1 MGKKK
6 EGNKSPTRLK
16 RHFID
21 WYWFLDAFIM
31 GYVLMIA
38 VAMIMHLI

>member
-6 EGNKSPTRLK
+6 EGKKSPARSK
-16 RHFID
+16 QHFID

-38 VAMIMHLI
+38 VAMIMHWI

>member
-6 EGNKSPTRLK
+6 EGNKSPTCSK

-21 WYWFLDAFIM
+21 WYWFLEAFIM

-38 VAMIMHLI
+38 VAMLMHLI

>member
-6 EGNKSPTRLK
+6 EGNKSSTRSK

-38 VAMIMHLI
+38 VAMLMHLI